1 MSKSDELSEN
11 EKLHYKLAQLESN
24 KCLREICDFLLQ
36 GPVQSP
42 EQELIHF
49 KDQVQCNEMYA
60 EQALTAWKERNE
72 LRGKLIEYARKFSM
86 IVVSNLSPMIE
97 SCVADRVKDLERK
110 VRVFEGMCDDFK
122 QQLQEEH
129 NKHAKEIAHFKSL
142 QKQQTNEAEQR
153 LKKLQDNVAELE
165 KGQAT
170 SSSRIQSLEFQ
181 LKHEKSQTAKKLLDS
196 NGKLAKTQADLAE
209 AKKLLHERQVAADSK
224 LESAKATVVSLQ
236 NELAICKSQIQTS
249 KSQMSESYMLERAIL
264 KANEDQYKMTI
275 KELEE
280 ENGNVKSSVAA
291 FKKQIMDTVNQFN
304 V

>member
-1 MSKSDELSEN
+1 MSKSEELSES

-42 EQELIHF
+42 EQELLYF

-110 VRVFEGMCDDFK
+110 VRVFEDMCDNFK
-122 QQLQEEH
+122 QQLHEEY

-153 LKKLQDNVAELE
+153 LKILQDNVTELE
-165 KGQAT
+165 NGQAK

-181 LKHEKSQTAKKLLDS
+181 LKHEKSQTSKKLIDS
-196 NGKLAKTQADLAE
+196 NSKLAKTQAELAE
-209 AKKLLHERQVAADSK
+209 AKKLLTEREAAHSEVKTTVA
-224 LESAKATVVSLQ
+224 SLQ
-236 NELAICKSQIQTS
+236 NELAICKTQVQTS

-264 KANEDQYKMTI
+264 KANEDQYKMMI

-280 ENGNVKSSVAA
+280 ENSKLKSSVAA
-291 FKKQIMDTVNQFN
+291 FKMRIIDTVNQFN